1 MKRIETVLEI
11 CRTISKEPIFM
22 IQKSQRK
29 RRLRLKQE
37 GEKCIFEE
45 TMVENLENL

>member
-37 GEKCIFEE
+37 GGKN
-45 TMVENLENL
+45 VYLKKQW